1 MCKVV
6 VLLNKP
12 FSFLTSFFRC
22 RRCLSSLLHT
32 LYKVLEMSEKMV
44 TNIIIIQNG
53 LLKYFLCDVLCIL
66 LCGETKAVVLAVLV
80 VGCTHYYVHL
90 LSRIM
95 VPKEHQTIV

>member
-1 MCKVV
+1 MCKVD

-12 FSFLTSFFRC
+12 FSFLTSFFRR

-53 LLKYFLCDVLCIL
+53 LLKYFLCVMC
-66 LCGETKAVVLAVLV
+66 CVYCCVV
-80 VGCTHYYVHL
+80 
-90 LSRIM
+90 RQ
-95 VPKEHQTIV
+95 KQWF

>member
-12 FSFLTSFFRC
+12 FSFLTSFFRR

-53 LLKYFLCDVLCIL
+53 LLKYL

-80 VGCTHYYVHL
+80 VGCSHYYVHL